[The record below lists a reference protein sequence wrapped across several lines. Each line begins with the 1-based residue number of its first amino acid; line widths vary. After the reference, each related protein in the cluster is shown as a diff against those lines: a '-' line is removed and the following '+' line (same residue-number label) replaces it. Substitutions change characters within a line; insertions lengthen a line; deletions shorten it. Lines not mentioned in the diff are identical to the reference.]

1 MPLVQRTIC
10 EPNDSLAFVVAD
22 KIPNENSLYQIVS
35 VMVSHPS
42 GTVIH
47 AQDVRRC
54 ENKLTIHIK
63 IESGTEVRYEIP
75 S

>member
-1 MPLVQRTIC
+1 MTTIRDLNGPL
-10 EPNDSLAFVVAD
+10 SFVVAD

-47 AQDVRRC
+47 AQDAKQYEDKMTV
-54 ENKLTIHIK
+54 HIK
-63 IESGTEVRYEIP
+63 IESGT
-75 S
+75 